1 VKNGSTPLVIHVRY
15 CRATFLYEAACM
27 PDIADALLEDR
38 HGTIIV
44 LEVSPNSKTDS
55 FPAGYNVWRKT
66 IGCRV
71 TAPAVEG
78 RANRAIITLVS
89 EILAVP
95 ATSVSIQSGA
105 TSSQKRVLVTG
116 IHKKDLLDRLKGIS
130 GL

>member
-1 VKNGSTPLVIHVRY
+1 MCVIAGQHSFTR
-15 CRATFLYEAACM
+15 LESM

-66 IGCRV
+66 IGCRG

-78 RANRAIITLVS
+78 KANRAIITLVS

>member
-1 VKNGSTPLVIHVRY
+1 MPGDIPLRMV
-15 CRATFLYEAACM
+15 ESM
-27 PDIADALLEDR
+27 PDFADALLEDR
-38 HGTIIV
+38 YGTIIA
-44 LEVSPNSKTDS
+44 LEVTANAKDNS

-66 IGCRV
+66 IGCRI

-78 RANRAIITLVS
+78 KANRAIITLLS

-116 IHKKDLLDRLKGIS
+116 MSKKDLLVRLQDKS
-130 GL
+130 RV